1 MINFKTFPCADLW
14 LSWLYETWLVECFKT
29 FCNADLKSFHQKI
42 NAACGTVGMV
52 PICPVPTESLW
63 SYFSENVL
71 RCSMELCRQMHGFTL
86 VVVRVVQ
93 TTNLEGITHG
103 FLPWKDAMCKRVV
116 SSRPTLPGLLQ
127 LNLHCAWINDDD
139 GLNWA
144 ASNKTSH
151 AFCLPV
157 LQ

>member
-1 MINFKTFPCADLW
+1 M
-14 LSWLYETWLVECFKT
+14 
-29 FCNADLKSFHQKI
+29 
-42 NAACGTVGMV
+42 VGMV
-52 PICPVPTESLW
+52 PICPVLTESLW
-63 SYFSENVL
+63 SYFLENVP

-116 SSRPTLPGLLQ
+116 SSRPTTLPGLLQ
-127 LNLHCAWINDDD
+127 LNLHCAWIND

-157 LQ
+157 SWQQVQAYNSDVTKVTTAYPGCTANHSASGAVCEEIVSTR